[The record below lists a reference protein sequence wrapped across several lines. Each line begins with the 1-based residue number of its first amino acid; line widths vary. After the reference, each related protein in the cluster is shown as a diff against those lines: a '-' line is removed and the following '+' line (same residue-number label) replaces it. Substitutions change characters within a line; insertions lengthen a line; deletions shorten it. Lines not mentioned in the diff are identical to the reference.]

1 MSSELRP
8 TPVLSRA
15 LAWVV
20 FAVMAAALVYT
31 GWIAL
36 SNFSRIGV

>member
-1 MSSELRP
+1 MSTEPRP
-8 TPVLSRA
+8 TPGLSRA

-20 FAVMAAALVYT
+20 LAVMTLALVYT

>member
-8 TPVLSRA
+8 TSVLSLA